1 MAPLVES
8 YPQLNRPDVAV
19 VLASAWKVG
28 GPTRQQAAVEAI
40 HSIWTTRPW
49 PLPDLISY
57 SVFTSTNGEVPAR

>member
-40 HSIWTTRPW
+40 HSIGTTRPW